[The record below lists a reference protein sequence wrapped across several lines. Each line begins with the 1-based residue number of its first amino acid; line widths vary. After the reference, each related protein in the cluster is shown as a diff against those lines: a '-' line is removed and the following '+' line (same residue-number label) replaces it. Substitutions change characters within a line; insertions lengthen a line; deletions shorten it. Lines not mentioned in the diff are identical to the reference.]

1 MTDTIRI
8 LRILE
13 YVGPRDKVEDTLK
26 RCSVPINGSRGY
38 GENGVTIHSAIVGD
52 FPEILHTDSKP
63 EPLTDE
69 DFTKAHE
76 K

>member
-1 MTDTIRI
+1 MDTIRV

-26 RCSVPINGSRGY
+26 RCNVPINGSRGY
-38 GENGVTIHSAIVGD
+38 GDCGVTIHSV
-52 FPEILHTDSKP
+52 ILEGFAEVISPIKTC
-63 EPLTDE
+63 EGNTDE
-69 DFTKAHE
+69 ISKSNP